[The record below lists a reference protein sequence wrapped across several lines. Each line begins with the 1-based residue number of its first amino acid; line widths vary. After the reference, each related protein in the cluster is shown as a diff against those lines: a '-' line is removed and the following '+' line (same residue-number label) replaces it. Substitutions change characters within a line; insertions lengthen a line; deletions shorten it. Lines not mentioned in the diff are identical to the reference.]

1 MSPRK
6 EFLRALFRILE
17 QKAVPYCVLRNY
29 ANIYENTSSDV
40 DVAVEPQHVLRFK
53 DCL

>member
-6 EFLRALFRILE
+6 EFLRALFRILNE
-17 QKAVPYCVLRNY
+17 KSVPCCVPRNC

-40 DVAVEPQHVLRFK
+40 DVAIEQHQVLRFK